1 MLIQKHP
8 TTAKSYV
15 IVWTIDF
22 YAFHKTCLT
31 LLEIQKKKTLC
42 KKLLLFSASNN
53 NMHIVKD
60 ISLDS

>member
-31 LLEIQKKKTLC
+31 LLEIQKKYRV
-42 KKLLLFSASNN
+42 KKLFILFSASNN

-60 ISLDS
+60 IGLDS

>member
-31 LLEIQKKKTLC
+31 LLEIQKKTLC